1 MGKHQSASI
10 PFAPPPRAPFPVV
23 TSSSHSLQNR
33 DPNHPRCVTLSFLPS
48 PWTTWHMPSSPPLSS
63 PTRLPSPPALSRRL
77 TLPPRPAA
85 PAPASPATPAL
96 LVTSTSMAVSLPTT
110 VSLPSSWLPTL
121 RTTLSSLAPLLVRVP
136 TSLVPTTTLA
146 TAV

>member
-1 MGKHQSASI
+1 MGIIKHQSASI

-48 PWTTWHMPSSPPLSS
+48 PWAAWHMPSSPPLSS
-63 PTRLPSPPALSRRL
+63 PTRLQSAP
-77 TLPPRPAA
+77 A

-96 LVTSTSMAVSLPTT
+96 FVTSTSMAVSLPTT

-146 TAV
+146 TAVSSSALLPVTL